1 MSTVSKPPAPKPIPT
16 PPEPNDDPYRH
27 GWRFVR
33 VKNPD
38 GSFREEQVPL
48 TEKDLLFPR
57 TGDFIVQTRGHI
69 QDVAYL
75 FSVFGSQVAGDP
87 SAAVIS
93 DCRVNF
99 NLPKVKALGP
109 DVSLFWGVKRQRD
122 WATFNVAA
130 EGAQPALVVEITS
143 ESTRKNDLGIKV
155 EYYHRAK
162 VPFYLVVDVT
172 RPNGVRHLTLIGHRY
187 TPQGYERIEPDA
199 RGRIYLDS
207 VDLYVGVTH
216 DRLAGYDR
224 LACFDP
230 KTGEELGDY
239 TALREAIDKARKETQ
254 RAKREARTAKREART
269 AKQEVQTAKQEV
281 QTAKQ
286 EAQTA
291 KQEAQTA
298 KELLQAEAQ
307 ARIEAEAQIRELKAE
322 LERSGHQSS

>member
-1 MSTVSKPPAPKPIPT
+1 MSTVSKPPAPSPTPT
-16 PPEPNDDPYRH
+16 PPEPDDDPYRH

-33 VKNPD
+33 VKTPD

-57 TGDFIVQTRGHI
+57 TGDFIVQTQGHI

-99 NLPKVKALGP
+99 NLPKVKPLGP
-109 DVSLFWGVKRQRD
+109 DVSLFWGVRRQRD

-130 EGAQPALVVEITS
+130 EGAKPALVVEITS

-172 RPNGVRHLTLIGHRY
+172 RPNGVRHLTLIGHRF

-216 DRLAGYDR
+216 DRLAGYNR

-254 RAKREARTAKREART
+254 RAKREARTAKQEAR
-269 AKQEVQTAKQEV
+269 
-281 QTAKQ
+281 
-286 EAQTA
+286 TA

-307 ARIEAEAQIRELKAE
+307 ARVKAEAQVRELKAE
-322 LERSGHQSS
+322 LERSRDQSS

>member
-1 MSTVSKPPAPKPIPT
+1 MSTVSKPPAPSPTPT
-16 PPEPNDDPYRH
+16 PPEPDDDPYRY

-48 TEKDLLFPR
+48 AENDLLFPR
-57 TGDFIVQTRGHI
+57 TGDFIVQSQGHI

-109 DVSLFWGVKRQRD
+109 DVSLFLGVKRQQD

-130 EGAQPALVVEITS
+130 EGAKPALVVEITS

-162 VPFYLVVDVT
+162 VPFYLVVDAT
-172 RPNGVRHLTLIGHRY
+172 RPKGIRHLTLIGHRY

-199 RGRIYLDS
+199 RGKIYLDS

-254 RAKREARTAKREART
+254 RVKREIRAETRARIEAEARIRT
-269 AKQEVQTAKQEV
+269 LE
-281 QTAKQ
+281 
-286 EAQTA
+286 
-291 KQEAQTA
+291 
-298 KELLQAEAQ
+298 AEAWAQSEALARVQ
-307 ARIEAEAQIRELKAE
+307 AEAEAQIRELKAE
-322 LERSGHQSS
+322 LGRSRHRSS

>member
-1 MSTVSKPPAPKPIPT
+1 M
-16 PPEPNDDPYRH
+16 
-27 GWRFVR
+27 
-33 VKNPD
+33 
-38 GSFREEQVPL
+38 
-48 TEKDLLFPR
+48 
-57 TGDFIVQTRGHI
+57 QTQGHI

-75 FSVFGSQVAGDP
+75 KAVFTSQVAGDP
-87 SAAVIS
+87 SAAVIA

-99 NLPKVKALGP
+99 NLAKVKPLGP
-109 DVSLFWGVKRQRD
+109 DVSLFLGVKRQRD

-130 EGAQPALVVEITS
+130 EGAKPKLVVEITS

-162 VPFYLVVDVT
+162 VPFYLVVDVN
-172 RPNGVRHLTLIGHRY
+172 RPKGVRHLTLIGHRY

-207 VDLYVGVTH
+207 VHLYVGVTH

-254 RAKREARTAKREART
+254 RAKREA
-269 AKQEVQTAKQEV
+269 QTATQEGPA
-281 QTAKQ
+281 QRPRRPNTKPNRRIRRPKPSNDCRPRPRPRPDRSRGADSRAKSRIG
-286 EAQTA
+286 AFPPP
-291 KQEAQTA
+291 
-298 KELLQAEAQ
+298 ELMVSNRNET
-307 ARIEAEAQIRELKAE
+307 RRST
-322 LERSGHQSS
+322 ERGDRSLA